1 MKRPSWLKWHTLAQ
15 AAATTIQIGNLATNI
30 VPAKYQADV
39 LVIVSFAQ
47 WAMGTIAHYQMPP
60 K

>member
-1 MKRPSWLKWHTLAQ
+1 MKFPSLLNWHTVAQ

-30 VPAKYQADV
+30 VPAKYQGVV
-39 LVIVSFAQ
+39 LVAVSFAQ
-47 WAMGTIAHYQMPP
+47 WIMGTIAHYQLPP